1 MWIAAFSSSL
11 IDNIPIT
18 KVLIPIVD
26 DMAVNTSSLL
36 NRNRYFYSLSIGA
49 NWGDNL
55 TPLGDNILVL
65 NIAKDNNRPI
75 SIKTFWKLGF
85 ITTLY
90 QLFLATLFFIL
101 ILSFYLGILILMVI
115 GVIIGFII
123 FLIKKGPFKIQSGID
138 KVIFMIRNFIIA

>member
-1 MWIAAFSSSL
+1 
-11 IDNIPIT
+11 
-18 KVLIPIVD
+18 
-26 DMAVNTSSLL
+26 MAVNSSSLL
-36 NRNRYFYSLSIGA
+36 NHNRYFYSLSIGA

-75 SIKTFWKLGF
+75 SIKTFWKF

-90 QLFLATLFFIL
+90 QLVLATLFFIL
-101 ILSFYLGILILMVI
+101 LLNFYLGILILMVL
-115 GVIIGFII
+115 GVIIGSII

-138 KVIFMIRNFIIA
+138 KVIFDIRNLIIA